1 MKLATRLLGFA
12 LLALAMTWSVP
23 AAFAAQGVTN
33 DTILIGGFGPITG
46 PAAFIGLAGRDGMN
60 LAVKEINAA
69 GGVNGRKLK
78 VLFEDD
84 GFSPTRALGAVK
96 KLIDENKVF
105 MIFNVAG
112 SNSTVGTIDFVKS
125 RKIVM
130 YVSLASAPQV
140 TKPFSKY
147 LFRGASNE
155 VARYG
160 EVDSE
165 FLTQFLRASKV
176 AIIGGRDEYAKN
188 EADSITHYLKTW
200 WNITPVT
207 RQEFTVGDK
216 DFTPQLLAIKS
227 ANPQMI
233 VMNAN
238 PTEGSIILRQMR
250 ELGMTQAVFGGSSM
264 VQESVPE
271 TAKFAAEGLT
281 ATYNLPYMI
290 GASEPAMKKW
300 DAAWHKEYPNLPS
313 GRPNH
318 YDLMAYTDMY
328 CVAEALKRAG
338 RDLDTDK
345 FIAALETL
353 DHYRVSEIATP
364 RTFTSKEHIGNLSLQ
379 PMVVLNGH
387 WVPLNWKPVHPSDI
401 LKAYE

>member
-1 MKLATRLLGFA
+1 MKLLTRLLG
-12 LLALAMTWSVP
+12 LSLACIGLGWSAT
-23 AAFAAQGVTN
+23 AANAAQGVTD

-46 PAAFIGLAGRDGMN
+46 HAAFIGLAGRDGMN

-78 VLFEDD
+78 VVFEDD

-96 KLIDENKVF
+96 KLIDQDKVF
-105 MIFNVAG
+105 MIFSVAG

-125 RKIVM
+125 RQIPM

-140 TKPFSKY
+140 TKPFSTY

-155 VARYG
+155 VGRYG

-165 FLTQFLRASKV
+165 FLTQFLKASKV
-176 AIIGGRDEYAKN
+176 AIISGRDEYAKN
-188 EADSITHYLKTW
+188 EADAITHYLKDW
-200 WNITPVT
+200 WNVTPLT

-227 ANPQMI
+227 ANPQLI
-233 VMNAN
+233 IMNAN
-238 PTEGSIILRQMR
+238 PTEGSIILRQLR

-290 GASEPAMKKW
+290 GSSEPAMKKW
-300 DAAWHKEYPNLPS
+300 DEAWHKEYPNLPP

-328 CVAEALKRAG
+328 CVAEALKRTG
-338 RDLDTDK
+338 LDLTTDK

-353 DHYRVSEIATP
+353 DQYRVNEIATP
-364 RTFTSKEHIGNLSLQ
+364 RTFTAKEHIGNLSLQ

-387 WVPLNWKPVHPSDI
+387 WVPLNWRPAHPSDI